1 MSKEKGLLSEG
12 FFSSASFSAMS
23 KLPRPS
29 LLKIIFTIPSTAL
42 KLSKLMVSP
51 SPLKSSFTL
60 MVTLVSPA
68 YKSVSP
74 ANGALLIMLSLSIVT
89 CACGKL
95 LNKLK
100 STSSNAMLAFTFSF
114 NVLAIISL
122 ILSLNKKGA
131 AANAMMVTKRN
142 IPSPFKTFFNMIVF
156 FEVNDFSYTKVIPIV
171 NLRIKFE

>member
-1 MSKEKGLLSEG
+1 MSKAKGLLSEG

-23 KLPRPS
+23 KLPTPS
-29 LLKIIFTIPSTAL
+29 LLKIMFTIPSTAL

-51 SPLKSSFTL
+51 SPLKSSLTL

-100 STSSNAMLAFTFSF
+100 STSSKAMFAFTFSF
-114 NVLAIISL
+114 NVLAIISF
-122 ILSLNKKGA
+122 ILSLNKNGA
-131 AANAMMVTKRN
+131 AANAIMANNKK
-142 IPSPFKTFFNMIVF
+142 IPRPFKTFFNIMM
-156 FEVNDFSYTKVIPIV
+156 
-171 NLRIKFE
+171 